1 MQLTNA
7 SSAGRVAATLGA
19 LAASLLGTPAA
30 LAQQNPADT
39 SELPRAA
46 NAYDQTASEVD
57 SLVSDSA
64 VLFYQ
69 EDGDRVRAIEAETG
83 LVWNGANGLVV
94 SGKVTYDSLT
104 GATPNG
110 ATRAFT
116 KQDFIGP
123 MQPESAEGEN
133 EGENE
138 GEADSSTGASGAY
151 TVDPGKLP
159 VDPNFKDHRTA
170 VDLGVTL
177 PPLAGFKL
185 SVGGNASWEGD
196 YLSWSGR
203 IGVSKELFDK
213 NTTVSLG
220 YNYEHDESKP
230 ITGIPMPLG
239 SMGDSPIGTKR
250 IKRIDSFIVG
260 VTQVLTPSWLVQ
272 LNWSTG
278 NSRGYHTD
286 PYKLVTLTD
295 SFSGDPFFYIY
306 ESRPTR
312 RIRNSLYL
320 GTKFALG
327 SYVTDAS
334 ARWYHDSWG
343 ITAWTFGLSEHVPLG
358 SSAYIEPQV
367 RYYHQSKADFFRN
380 YLLLDEPTPAYVSSD
395 SRLGAFHAWTL
406 GVKGGV
412 HLSDKIELYG
422 AFERYMQNGKRF
434 YADAPGNMA
443 KVDLF
448 AGSKSISVVT
458 GLRFKFR

>member
-1 MQLTNA
+1 MQLKPG
-7 SSAGRVAATLGA
+7 SLAATLGA
-19 LAASLLGTPAA
+19 LAAGLLASPAS
-30 LAQQNPADT
+30 AQQQDAMPAPAT
-39 SELPRAA
+39 
-46 NAYDQTASEVD
+46 NAYDQSASEVD

-69 EDGDRVRAIEAETG
+69 EDAGRVRAIEAESG
-83 LVWNGANGLVV
+83 LVWSGANGLSI
-94 SGKVTYDSLT
+94 SGRFTYDSLT

-110 ATRAFT
+110 ATRA
-116 KQDFIGP
+116 KQAQEFIGP
-123 MQPESAEGEN
+123 EQPRRAGESESES
-133 EGENE
+133 
-138 GEADSSTGASGAY
+138 DSSTGASGAY
-151 TVDPGKLP
+151 TAPAGTLP
-159 VDPNFKDHRTA
+159 VDPNFKDERKA

-196 YLSWSGR
+196 YTSWSWRVGLA
-203 IGVSKELFDK
+203 KELFDK
-213 NTTVSLG
+213 NTTLSVG

-239 SMGDSPIGTKR
+239 SMGDRPIGKQR
-250 IKRIDSFIVG
+250 IKRIDSLVLG
-260 VTQVLTPSWLVQ
+260 VTQVLTPNWLVQ

-295 SFSGDPFFYIY
+295 SGSGDPFFYIY

-312 RIRNSLYL
+312 RIRNSVYFASKL
-320 GTKFALG
+320 ALG
-327 SYVTDAS
+327 AYVTDAS

-358 SSAYIEPQV
+358 SKAYVEPLV
-367 RYYHQSKADFFRN
+367 RYYHQGKADFFRN
-380 YLLLDEPTPAYVSSD
+380 YLLLDEPTPQYVSAD
-395 SRLGAFHAWTL
+395 SRLGAFRAWTF

-422 AFERYMQNGKRF
+422 SVQRYVQQGKHF

-448 AGSKSISVVT
+448 AGSRSISVVA
-458 GLRFKFR
+458 GLRFKLR